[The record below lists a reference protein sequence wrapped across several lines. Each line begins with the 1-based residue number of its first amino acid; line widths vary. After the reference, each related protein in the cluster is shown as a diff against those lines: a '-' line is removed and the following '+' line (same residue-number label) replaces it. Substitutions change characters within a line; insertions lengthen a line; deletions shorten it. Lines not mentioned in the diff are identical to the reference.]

1 MTGKELAYVE
11 DAIGHEGN
19 IISIC
24 EDIKERLEDENLIAF
39 MENKIETH
47 VERKQNLLNLL
58 EEKNE

>member
-24 EDIKERLEDENLIAF
+24 EDIKERLEDGNLVTF
-39 MENKIETH
+39 MERKIETH
-47 VERKQNLLNLL
+47 KERKQNLMNLL
-58 EEKNE
+58 EGKR